1 MLKDEILLELLNF
14 YCRWF
19 HGSLSGKEAE
29 KLILERGKNGSFLVR
44 ESQSKPGDYV
54 LSVRNDEKVTHVM
67 IRWQVS
73 TRKKTFYKFY
83 SAAFCAILS
92 DIDGHRRPEWVICVR
107 DATVAWFTAKLFKF
121 VPQNIS
127 QEIHSVIWVPWWVI

>member
-1 MLKDEILLELLNF
+1 MVQDEILLELLYF

-19 HGSLSGKEAE
+19 HGSLSGKDAE

-73 TRKKTFYKFY
+73 RTF
-83 SAAFCAILS
+83 
-92 DIDGHRRPEWVICVR
+92 E
-107 DATVAWFTAKLFKF
+107 
-121 VPQNIS
+121 
-127 QEIHSVIWVPWWVI
+127 